1 MTKKWLYFAL
11 KLAVSALLIG
21 FIVAN
26 FDIGS
31 SARRLKEM
39 ELILLLPAALLFL
52 LLLLNNTV
60 RWGIVMRAIEA
71 PLGFA
76 KTFRLLYIGI
86 FFNQTLPSAV
96 GGDAVRMYLARKEG
110 LTLQG
115 AINGVM
121 LERVVT
127 LIGLILLVVV
137 TQPFLLER
145 IGDNPAKYIF
155 PAFAVLA
162 VIGVVFLMLLD
173 RIAKRFQDYKIVR
186 WLANL
191 AADTKVLFFAP
202 ALAAAGVALGV
213 MGNILVAAMVYMLA
227 MSLGLEVTLIDCLV
241 LIPPV
246 LLITTI
252 PISIAGWGVREG
264 AMVAGFALIG
274 VAEGDAFAL
283 SILFGLVGIIVSIPG
298 GLLWIAGGYRK
309 SDIAEEAPIH

>member
-1 MTKKWLYFAL
+1 L
-11 KLAVSALLIG
+11 
-21 FIVAN
+21 
-26 FDIGS
+26 DIGYLL
-31 SARRLKEM
+31 AAAGVFM
-39 ELILLLPAALLFL
+39 LLLA
-52 LLLLNNTV
+52 NNTA
-60 RWGIVMRAIEA
+60 RWRTVMRAIDA
-71 PLGFA
+71 VLPLWRSFQI
-76 KTFRLLYIGI
+76 LYVGV
-86 FFNQTLPSAV
+86 FFNQTLPSSV
-96 GGDAVRMYLARKEG
+96 GGDAVRMILARKHG

-115 AINGVM
+115 AVNGVM
-121 LERVVT
+121 LERVVNVF
-127 LIGLILLVVV
+127 GLIVLVVAA
-137 TQPFLLER
+137 QPLLLAR

-191 AADTKVLFFAP
+191 AADTKGLFFAP

-264 AMVAGFALIG
+264 AMVAAFALIG